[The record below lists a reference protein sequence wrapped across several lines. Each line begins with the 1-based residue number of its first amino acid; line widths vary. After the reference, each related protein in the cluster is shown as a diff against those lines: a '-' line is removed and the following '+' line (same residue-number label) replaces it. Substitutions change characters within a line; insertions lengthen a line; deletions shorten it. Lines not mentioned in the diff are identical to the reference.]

1 MCDNTSILGDQKTMS
16 STISWLRFP
25 LILGVVFIHSNR
37 WWIEINANSS
47 YGLKFYGLLQNLF
60 SGMLPVVSVPTFFFI
75 SGYLFFFKLEELD
88 KSTYIDKMKRRVNT
102 LLIPYILWNLIAV
115 LNLLFYTIR
124 TQGFS
129 FSEIINFNWLDA
141 FIGMTPAHKA
151 DGTSVLGF
159 ALRQNKMFPA
169 DGPLWYIR
177 DLMLWNLFIPVFYF
191 LIKKTKYIFLSIMS
205 IIWLFQI
212 WPYTRLN
219 LFGLYSFILGCYF
232 GINKLSPIVRRGG
245 YKETLYA
252 VCLLLLIVISS
263 QVIENKTANY
273 FLLCAFQLLGIFA
286 VFNIGSRAK
295 DVKWCRYP
303 AFLMEGTFFIYALH
317 QIRTVSDTERLL
329 DVLFHH
335 SQSWIALTVEYLL
348 TPMIVVAV
356 CVLVYQVLKRICPK
370 VLYVLDGRR

>member
-245 YKETLYA
+245 VQRDSICSLFAAVDSNIFTSNRKQDGKLLSLMCIPTLRD
-252 VCLLLLIVISS
+252 
-263 QVIENKTANY
+263 
-273 FLLCAFQLLGIFA
+273 LCCIQY
-286 VFNIGSRAK
+286 R
-295 DVKWCRYP
+295 
-303 AFLMEGTFFIYALH
+303 
-317 QIRTVSDTERLL
+317 
-329 DVLFHH
+329 
-335 SQSWIALTVEYLL
+335 
-348 TPMIVVAV
+348 
-356 CVLVYQVLKRICPK
+356 
-370 VLYVLDGRR
+370 